1 MAISAASASGSAPI
15 SQTSTIGIQDFLKI
29 LTAQLNNQDPLKP
42 VDNEQ
47 FVAQIAQFA
56 TLEQSRQ
63 LNVKIDG
70 LLSIQS
76 STQSVGLLG
85 KTVDVSHGG
94 GMVTGKVTGLALS
107 SGQPL
112 MTISTPSGFL
122 DQIALSQIINIRDA
136 VSPNGTSG
144 Q

>member
-1 MAISAASASGSAPI
+1 MAISAATAAGGAPV
-15 SQTSTIGIQDFLKI
+15 SQTSNIGIQDFLKI

-42 VDNEQ
+42 VDNED

-63 LNVKIDG
+63 LNVRIES

-85 KTVDVSHGG
+85 KTVDVEYLGSLLSGR
-94 GMVTGKVTGLALS
+94 VTGLSLA

-112 MTISTPSGFL
+112 MTITMGDGQFV
-122 DQIALSQIINIRDA
+122 DNIDLSKIINIR
-136 VSPNGTSG
+136 
-144 Q
+144 